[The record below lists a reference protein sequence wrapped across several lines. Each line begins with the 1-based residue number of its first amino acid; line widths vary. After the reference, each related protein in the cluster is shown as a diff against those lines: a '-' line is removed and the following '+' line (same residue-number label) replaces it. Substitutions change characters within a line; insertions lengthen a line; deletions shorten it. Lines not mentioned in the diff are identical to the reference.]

1 MIRKARLKTT
11 LATMLATII
20 LSVSTLSMAKETPLK
35 PIKVGV
41 LKFGTVNWV
50 LNVIKHHE
58 LDKKYGVDLQVTGL
72 GSKKASHVSIQGG
85 AVDMIVSDWIWVSR
99 QRAEK
104 RDYTFVPYSN
114 ATGSVMVKKESSI
127 KKLADFEGK
136 KLGVAGGPVD
146 KSWLFLRAYT
156 QKTLGKD
163 MVKMVE
169 PSFGAPPL
177 LNKLAKRDEV
187 DGVLNFWHFT
197 AKLKSTGF
205 RPIVTMPDVLKEL
218 GVDRPIPIIGW
229 VFSEEFGAKNT
240 NAVSG
245 FIKASEDAKKLLLES
260 DEEWVR
266 IRKKM
271 KAKSDDMF
279 INLRDA
285 FRAGVPRCF
294 GAEEKQ
300 AATSAFAI
308 LSKLG
313 GKKLVG
319 KSTELADGTFWKLYQ
334 TETCPK

>member
-1 MIRKARLKTT
+1 MKRKGLFKTILFAT
-11 LATMLATII
+11 LLLMTNFSI
-20 LSVSTLSMAKETPLK
+20 AKEVTLK

-58 LDKKYGVDLQVTGL
+58 LDKKYGVDLQITGL

-99 QRAEK
+99 QRAEN

-114 ATGSVMVKKESSI
+114 ATGSVMVKKNSSI
-127 KKLADFEGK
+127 KKLADFQGK

-163 MVKMVE
+163 MLKMVE

-205 RPIVTMPDVLKEL
+205 RSIVTIQEVLKEL

-229 VFSEEFGAKNT
+229 VFSEAFGAKNT
-240 NAVSG
+240 EVVKG

-260 DEEWVR
+260 DAEWLR

-271 KAKSDDMF
+271 KAKSDEMF

-294 GAEEKQ
+294 GDEEKQ
-300 AATSAFAI
+300 AATAAFAI

-319 KSTELADGTFWKLYQ
+319 KSTELSDGTFWKLYQ
-334 TETCPK
+334 TEICPK

>member
-1 MIRKARLKTT
+1 MRNKLVGKQILKTF
-11 LATMLATII
+11 LAAVLIF
-20 LSVSTLSMAKETPLK
+20 VSTLSMAKEATIK

-58 LDKKYGVDLQVTGL
+58 LDKKHGVDLQITGL

-99 QRAEK
+99 QRAEN

-114 ATGSVMVKKESSI
+114 ATGSVMVKKDSPI
-127 KKLADFEGK
+127 KTLADFEGK

-163 MVKMVE
+163 MAKMVE

-187 DGVLNFWHFT
+187 DGALNFWHFT
-197 AKLKSTGF
+197 AKLKTAGF

-240 NAVSG
+240 EVVNG

-260 DEEWVR
+260 DAEWER
-266 IRKKM
+266 IRPKM

-279 INLRDA
+279 VNLRDA

-294 GAEEKQ
+294 GDAEK
-300 AATSAFAI
+300 AASGFTLLGTVALTSI
-308 LSKLG
+308 
-313 GKKLVG
+313 
-319 KSTELADGTFWKLYQ
+319 
-334 TETCPK
+334 